1 MLDSE
6 HRAYML
12 AQLERHE
19 GLRLAAYLDTLGI
32 LTIGIGH
39 NCRAHPVHG
48 VAKVGDKIT
57 PEQARKLFEKDVA
70 KFEEGLR
77 LALPWTWE
85 LVKTSPPRY
94 AVLVNMAF
102 NMGLRGLLEF
112 KNTLSF
118 VEAKQFRLAAS
129 HMLQSKWA
137 RQVGARAKEL
147 AKQMEEGQW
156 S

>member
-1 MLDSE
+1 MMNSE
-6 HRAYML
+6 QHAYML

-32 LTIGIGH
+32 LTIGVGH
-39 NCRAHPVHG
+39 NCRAHPVYG

-57 PEQARKLFEKDVA
+57 PEQARKLFAKDMV

-77 LALPWTWE
+77 LTLPWAAE
-85 LVKTSPPRY
+85 LAQSSPPRY
-94 AVLVNMAF
+94 AVLLNMAF
-102 NMGLRGLLEF
+102 NMGLRGLLDF

-118 VEAKQFRLAAS
+118 VQAKQFRLAAS

-137 RQVGARAKEL
+137 RQVPARAKEL
-147 AKQMEEGQW
+147 AKQMEDGQW

>member
-1 MLDSE
+1 MLDTE
-6 HRAYML
+6 HHAYML

-19 GLRLAAYLDTLGI
+19 GLRLAAYLDSLGV
-32 LTIGIGH
+32 LTIGVGH
-39 NCRAHPVHG
+39 NCRANPAYG

-70 KFEEGLR
+70 KFEESLL
-77 LALPWTWE
+77 LALPWIRD
-85 LVKTSPPRY
+85 LAKTSPPRY
-94 AVLVNMAF
+94 AVLLNMAF
-102 NMGLRGLLEF
+102 NMGLRGLLDF

-118 VEAKQFRLAAS
+118 VQARQFRLAAS

-156 S
+156 P